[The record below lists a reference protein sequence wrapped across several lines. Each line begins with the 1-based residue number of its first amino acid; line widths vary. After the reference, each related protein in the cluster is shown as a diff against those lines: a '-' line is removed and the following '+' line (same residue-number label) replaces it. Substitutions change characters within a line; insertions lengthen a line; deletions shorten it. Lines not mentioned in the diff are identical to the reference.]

1 MVNLQLDW
9 QQGAVLAAGLVV
21 LRVAAGRSSRTA
33 RLSPF
38 LLETSFIAALY
49 ALWQLGATVSL
60 FGTSGGLARGRWIER
75 FQHDVGLP
83 SERGLQ
89 HLINGREW
97 AAQFCNLY
105 YASMHFA
112 MLGVFLVWLFVR
124 HRDRYP
130 FVRNVLVVFTAVS
143 LLIQLIPVA
152 PPRLLPGLG
161 FIDIAEK
168 YGMSVYN
175 VAGLSVDE
183 LGAMPSVHVGWSL
196 LIAWAVI
203 RVSSSRWRF
212 VAALHPLMTVF
223 VVVAT
228 GNHFWLDGIVAAV
241 LLVLSDAVVRLIVRF
256 DPLRAYRPDAAWPGF
271 AHVGRKLAG
280 SATTL
285 NELARCGK
293 QEPDSLAAGARR
305 REVE

>member
-9 QQGAVLAAGLVV
+9 QQGALLAAGLVA
-21 LRVAAGRSSRTA
+21 LRSAAARSPRAA
-33 RLSPF
+33 RLTPY
-38 LLETSFIAALY
+38 LLESAFIAGLY
-49 ALWQLGATVSL
+49 ALWQLGASVSV
-60 FGTSGGLARGRWIER
+60 FGATGALARGRWIER
-75 FQHDVGLP
+75 FQREVGLP

-89 HLINGREW
+89 HLIDGREW
-97 AAQFCNLY
+97 AAQACNLY

-112 MLGVFLVWLFVR
+112 MLGVFLLWLFTR

-130 FVRNVLVVFTAVS
+130 FVRNVLVVFTALA

-152 PPRLLPGLG
+152 PPRLLPELG
-161 FIDIAEK
+161 FVDIAEK

-203 RVSSSRWRF
+203 RVSSSRYRWL
-212 VAALHPLMTVF
+212 AALHPVFTLF

-241 LLVLSDAVVRLIVRF
+241 LLVASECVVRLAMRLVVRLNPGGVLSP
-256 DPLRAYRPDAAWPGF
+256 DPRWPGL
-271 AHVGRKLAG
+271 AHRRVGR
-280 SATTL
+280 
-285 NELARCGK
+285 
-293 QEPDSLAAGARR
+293 AGA
-305 REVE
+305 VEDDLLGDRGAAVELTGADPRQ

>member
-9 QQGAVLAAGLVV
+9 QQAAVLGAGLVA
-21 LRVAAGRSSRTA
+21 LRVAVARSSRTA

-38 LLETSFIAALY
+38 LLESAFIAGLY
-49 ALWQLGATVSL
+49 ALWQLGASVSV
-60 FGTSGGLARGRWIER
+60 FGTSGGVARGRWIER
-75 FQHDVGLP
+75 FQGDVGLP

-89 HLINGREW
+89 HLIDGREW
-97 AAQFCNLY
+97 AAQACNLY
-105 YASMHFA
+105 YLSMHFA

-124 HRDRYP
+124 HRDRYS
-130 FVRNVLVVFTAVS
+130 FVRNVLVVFTALA

-152 PPRLLPGLG
+152 PPRLLPELG
-161 FIDIAEK
+161 FVDIAEK
-168 YGMSVYN
+168 YGLSVYN

-203 RVSSSRWRF
+203 RVSSSRWRWL
-212 VAALHPLMTVF
+212 AALHPLITVF

-228 GNHFWLDGIVAAV
+228 GNHFWLDGIVAAL
-241 LLVLSDAVVRLIVRF
+241 LLVVSDVLVRLVVRV

-271 AHVGRKLAG
+271 ARVGRAVG
-280 SATTL
+280 DISRPVAAPGAEPQRSA
-285 NELARCGK
+285 
-293 QEPDSLAAGARR
+293 P
-305 REVE
+305 